1 MKKVVS
7 IFIISFILNLIWEN
21 LHSFLY
27 LGYKGGKITEFILL
41 RATLGD
47 AIMITL
53 ISFPFIFLNSFKK
66 YTWIIIPI
74 GIILAVSIEWYALG
88 TGRWG
93 YNEYMP
99 IVPYLEVG
107 LTPLIQ
113 LGVLGYISVCL
124 ERYINKNISK

>member
-1 MKKVVS
+1 MKKVAS
-7 IFIISFILNLIWEN
+7 IFIISFTLNLIWEN
-21 LHSFLY
+21 LHAFLY
-27 LGYKGGKITEFILL
+27 SGYQGGKITEFILL

-53 ISFPFIFLNSFKK
+53 IALPFIFLNSFKK

-74 GIILAVSIEWYALG
+74 GIILTVSIEWYALG
-88 TGRWG
+88 TGRWA

-99 IVPYLEVG
+99 IVPYLQVG
-107 LTPLIQ
+107 LTPLVQ

>member
-27 LGYKGGKITEFILL
+27 LGYKGDKITEFILL

-53 ISFPFIFLNSFKK
+53 ISLPFIFLNSFKK

-74 GIILAVSIEWYALG
+74 GIIIAVSIEWYALG
-88 TGRWG
+88 TGRWA

-124 ERYINKNISK
+124 EGYINKNISK